1 MSEERF
7 RQVLDDARSGGEAA
21 FAVLYRMLAPSVL
34 AFARGRGAAD
44 PEDVV
49 AETMTSVARNL
60 DRFRGD
66 EAAFRSWAFTIAYR
80 RVVDDR
86 RRASRRVAVRPMSG
100 TEDWPSAAG
109 VADAI
114 VDGLASEPVLDALR
128 RLGAEQRDVV
138 LLRVL
143 GDLPVREVAEIMGK
157 REGAVKM
164 IHARALSQLRRDLA
178 PAFAG
183 AGDEAVVVGGHD
195 G

>member
-1 MSEERF
+1 MSEEAF
-7 RQVLDDARSGGEAA
+7 GHVLDRARAGDQHA
-21 FAVLYRMLAPSVL
+21 FAVLYRSLAPAVL
-34 AFARGRGAAD
+34 AFARGRGAPD

-86 RRASRRVAVRPMSG
+86 RRAGRRVPVRHLSEA
-100 TEDWPSAAG
+100 EDWPSGAPP
-109 VADAI
+109 ADAS
-114 VDGLASEPVLDALR
+114 VDGLASAPVLEALGK
-128 RLGAEQRDVV
+128 LGAEQRDVV

-143 GDLPVREVAEIMGK
+143 GDLSVREVATLLGK

-164 IHARALSQLRRDLA
+164 IQARALGQLRRDLM
-178 PAFAG
+178 PALAATDG
-183 AGDEAVVVGGHD
+183 HSVVGGRD
-195 G
+195 A

>member
-7 RQVLDDARSGGEAA
+7 RQVLDEARSGGEAA

-86 RRASRRVAVRPMSG
+86 RRSARRVAVRPLSDA
-100 TEDWPSAAG
+100 EDWAG
-109 VADAI
+109 GPGAEDTVVA
-114 VDGLASEPVLDALR
+114 GFASEPVLGALR
-128 RLGAEQRDVV
+128 RLGPEQRDVV
-138 LLRVL
+138 LLRVV
-143 GDLPVREVAEIMGK
+143 GELPVREVAAVMGK

-164 IHARALSQLRRDLA
+164 IQARALEQLRRDLEGPRH
-178 PAFAG
+178 PAAV
-183 AGDEAVVVGGHD
+183 GDRD